1 MDLNNL
7 AIVFSPTILKNNSGD
22 INLEMSDIQ
31 KLKRVTE
38 VRDGFG
44 LIIHSEDIL
53 DLITWIIDRSTDL
66 KNLRKNIIIS
76 LFSCFHNQ
84 VII

>member
-38 VRDGFG
+38 VRDGFD
-44 LIIHSEDIL
+44 LIIHLCLGMYSECDVYLFKIIL
-53 DLITWIIDRSTDL
+53 W
-66 KNLRKNIIIS
+66 
-76 LFSCFHNQ
+76 
-84 VII
+84 